1 MLNFAPTEEQEEIRN
16 LARSLAVEQLRPQGR
31 DAERKGDISPALMQT
46 LAQTGL
52 TTPFPEEFGGS
63 GAIEAMT
70 YTLIAEELGFGDGAL
85 AMSII
90 GSLMG
95 PVTVLLAG
103 NEHQQ
108 REYIT
113 PFCDQRDGF
122 EQRGSLAFAERSGG
136 YTLTEVTATARKDG
150 DRYILNGTKRDVIH
164 GWESSMRVVL
174 LRLEGTAGSGG
185 LCALIVPAKVDGMQ
199 VSADVQ
205 KLGLI
210 AAPSASYSFTDAA
223 IPASCMLGE
232 PENSGV
238 ILAATLYNILRA
250 GVACG
255 MARAAFEYAMDYA
268 KERVAFGRPIA
279 SYQGIA
285 FMVSE
290 MAMKLDAAR
299 LLLWRAAT
307 NWDRTRAGYPQGA
320 SLRYTVDDL
329 VREAEP
335 AQHQAI
341 EIAKSATIDA
351 VQIMG
356 GAGFM
361 QDHPAEMWMRN
372 AAAME

>member
-1 MLNFAPTEEQEEIRN
+1 MLNFAPTGEQEEIRN

-52 TTPFPEEFGGS
+52 TMPFPEEFGGS
-63 GAIEAMT
+63 GTIGAMT

-85 AMSII
+85 AMNVI

-103 NEHQQ
+103 NERQQ
-108 REYIT
+108 QEYIT
-113 PFCDQRDGF
+113 PFCDKRDGF

-136 YTLTEVTATARKDG
+136 YSLAEVTATARKDG
-150 DRYILNGTKRDVIH
+150 DRYILNGAKRDVIH
-164 GWESSMRVVL
+164 GWESQTRVAL
-174 LRLEGTAGSGG
+174 LRLEGTAVSEG
-185 LCALIVPAKVDGMQ
+185 LCALMIPANVDGLQ
-199 VSADVQ
+199 ISADVQ

-232 PENSGV
+232 PGNSGV
-238 ILAATLYNILRA
+238 IRAATLYNILRA

-268 KERVAFGRPIA
+268 KGRVAFGRPIA

-307 NWDRTRAGYPQGA
+307 SWDRGVEIDT
-320 SLRYTVDDL
+320 L

-335 AQHQAI
+335 AQHQAL

-351 VQIMG
+351 IQIMG
-356 GAGFM
+356 GAGYL